1 MLFNPQDTM
10 GARGLYVVVVVVVDV
25 VDVVV
30 VVVEA
35 VVVVV
40 EAVVVVVEEVVV
52 VEIAELVVTGS
63 PMTNTYPTRTVLSLS

>member
-1 MLFNPQDTM
+1 MVVD
-10 GARGLYVVVVVVVDV
+10 VVVVVVEVVVVVVDVVVVV

-40 EAVVVVVEEVVV
+40 EDVVEGILLAQHPSCDLHSSTQPPVSAQNRVPSG
-52 VEIAELVVTGS
+52 LQS
-63 PMTNTYPTRTVLSLS
+63 